1 MPAIRLLVDCPNC
14 RQPISVQVH
23 PATAASATAGRRS
36 EVYERCPK
44 CARTFPLLVPAGL
57 G

>member
-1 MPAIRLLVDCPNC
+1 MPAIRLLVDCPHC